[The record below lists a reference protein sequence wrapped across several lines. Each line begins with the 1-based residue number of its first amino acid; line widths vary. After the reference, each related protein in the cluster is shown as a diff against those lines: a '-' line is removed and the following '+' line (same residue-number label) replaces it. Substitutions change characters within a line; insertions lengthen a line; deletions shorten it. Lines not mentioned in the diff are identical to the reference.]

1 MFDIATLFTLI
12 MFVFLFIECLLS
24 EQKCSS
30 IDCKLGFQNLAF
42 MFFGLGIMV
51 LLYSVYMYIENYC
64 KRSSKSLKI
73 E

>member
-1 MFDIATLFTLI
+1 MFDIATLFIIVIFNL
-12 MFVFLFIECLLS
+12 LFIECLLT

-30 IDCKLGFQNLAF
+30 IECKLGFQNLAF
-42 MFFGLGIMV
+42 ICFCLGIMV

-64 KRSSKSLKI
+64 KRSSKTEKI

>member
-1 MFDIATLFTLI
+1 MFDVIGIFTLI

-24 EQKCSS
+24 EQKC
-30 IDCKLGFQNLAF
+30 ITMDCKLGFQNLAF

-64 KRSSKSLKI
+64 KKSSKTEKI